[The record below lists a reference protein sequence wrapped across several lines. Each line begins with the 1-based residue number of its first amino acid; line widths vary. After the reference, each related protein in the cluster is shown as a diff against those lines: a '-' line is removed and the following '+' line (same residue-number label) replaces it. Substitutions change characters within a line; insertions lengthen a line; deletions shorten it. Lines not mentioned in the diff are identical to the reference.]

1 MDLRI
6 DTQLFAKQVARW
18 MHVHPL
24 WEIMARQNDSDARSN
39 FADTDH
45 TSHRNRHV
53 TVFLKHLRT
62 SESPAI
68 PTSIVRRNSSVS
80 VNVLFEHL
88 KRKKLEEPD
97 GVFLPVFEE
106 ACTRNTRLR
115 WGAGENRANIAPSMS
130 GLVGVWPAHLLDF
143 CHPVLRIN
151 AGDSLLLSKS
161 VALLDL
167 ISEDWSSILQP
178 QCVS

>member
-1 MDLRI
+1 
-6 DTQLFAKQVARW
+6 

-24 WEIMARQNDSDARSN
+24 WEKMARQNDSDDRSN
-39 FADTDH
+39 IEDTDH
-45 TSHRNRHV
+45 TPHRNRHL

-68 PTSIVRRNSSVS
+68 PTSIVRRNSGVS

-115 WGAGENRANIAPSMS
+115 WGTGENRPNIAPSMS
-130 GLVGVWPAHLLDF
+130 GLVDVWSAHLERHLLDF

-151 AGDSLLLSKS
+151 AGDYLLLSKS

-167 ISEDWSSILQP
+167 ISED
-178 QCVS
+178 